1 MNLTPVMAFSILEFF
16 IIVALVFGY
25 FRMRKK
31 IREKEKQMR
40 EDWNEDL
47 IDLGIAWRLY
57 VKSIGGDWNVYVN
70 SRRRFYEQFNAG
82 ENCRPQD

>member
-1 MNLTPVMAFSILEFF
+1 MTSLLAFSILEFCV
-16 IIVALVFGY
+16 IVALIFGY
-25 FRMRKK
+25 FHMEKK
-31 IREKEKQMR
+31 ENQMR

-57 VKSIGGDWNVYVN
+57 VKSIGGDWNVYVVR
-70 SRRRFYEQFNAG
+70 RRRFYEQFNAG

>member
-1 MNLTPVMAFSILEFF
+1 MTPLMIFSALEFC
-16 IIVALVFGY
+16 IIVALIFGY
-25 FRMRKK
+25 FHMEKK
-31 IREKEKQMR
+31 ENQMR

-57 VKSIGGDWNVYVN
+57 VKSIGGDWNVYVK

-82 ENCRPQD
+82 ENCRPLD

>member
-1 MNLTPVMAFSILEFF
+1 MTPLMIFSVLEFCV
-16 IIVALVFGY
+16 IVALIFGCVLQERKEN
-25 FRMRKK
+25 RML
-31 IREKEKQMR
+31 

-47 IDLGIAWRLY
+47 IDLGIAWRQHI
-57 VKSIGGDWNVYVN
+57 KSIGGDWNVYVK

>member
-1 MNLTPVMAFSILEFF
+1 MNLTPVLAFSILEFC
-16 IIVALVFGY
+16 IIVALIFGY
-25 FRMRKK
+25 FHMEKK
-31 IREKEKQMR
+31 ENQMR

-57 VKSIGGDWNVYVN
+57 VKSIGGDWNVYVK

>member
-1 MNLTPVMAFSILEFF
+1 MNLTPLLAFSTLEFC
-16 IIVALVFGY
+16 IIVAFIFGY
-25 FRMRKK
+25 FHMEKK
-31 IREKEKQMR
+31 ENQMR

-57 VKSIGGDWNVYVN
+57 VKSIGGDWNVYVK

-82 ENCRPQD
+82 ENSRPQD

>member
-1 MNLTPVMAFSILEFF
+1 MTPLMIFSVFEFCV
-16 IIVALVFGY
+16 IVALIFGY
-25 FRMRKK
+25 FYMEKK
-31 IREKEKQMR
+31 ENQMR

-57 VKSIGGDWNVYVN
+57 VKSIGGDWNVYVV
-70 SRRRFYEQFNAG
+70 SRRRFYEQFSAG

>member
-1 MNLTPVMAFSILEFF
+1 MNLTPLLAFSTLEFC
-16 IIVALVFGY
+16 IIVALIFGY
-25 FRMRKK
+25 FHMEKK
-31 IREKEKQMR
+31 ENQMR

-57 VKSIGGDWNVYVN
+57 VKSIGGDWNVYVK

-82 ENCRPQD
+82 ENCRPRD